1 MKDKVLTRPGNIV
14 NDVELET
21 CGVDCKHCHPP
32 FQYWQQNNADGF
44 SEGTVRVRRSDKGK
58 PVLVY
63 SYDDWTYDMEKLI
76 TRENVIPIRCCPM
89 CGRYLKND

>member
-1 MKDKVLTRPGNIV
+1 MKNKLIIAAIADN
-14 NDVELET
+14 VELGT
-21 CGVDCKHCHPP
+21 SSVDCKHCHPP
-32 FQYWQQNNADGF
+32 FQYWQQNNADGL
-44 SEGTVRVRRSDKGK
+44 EGTVRVRRSDKGK

-89 CGRYLKND
+89 CGRKLGDEE